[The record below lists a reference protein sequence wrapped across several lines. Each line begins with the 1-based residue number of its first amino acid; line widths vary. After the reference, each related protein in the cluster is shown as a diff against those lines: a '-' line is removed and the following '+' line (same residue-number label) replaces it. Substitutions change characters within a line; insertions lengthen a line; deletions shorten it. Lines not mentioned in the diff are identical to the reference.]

1 MKRFVLFLGLIWYCL
16 QAQAELPAP
25 VANALKEAGV
35 PQQNVSV
42 YVQAV
47 DSNVAIL
54 KHNED
59 KSMNPASVMK
69 MVTTNA
75 ALDLLTPAYR
85 WKTALYHDG
94 YIKNW
99 ELNGNLMIK
108 GYGDPSFKAQDFWR
122 LLMSLRQA
130 GVKKINGDL
139 IIDKTYFADDV
150 DNGISFDDE
159 KWRAYNAKPSA
170 FSVNGR
176 STSFR
181 FSAND
186 DALNVNQEFELP
198 EVTIVNNMKTV
209 KGDCGNWRG
218 RMNYDVQTNTNKAVI
233 TFNGVYAPDC
243 GERFLELS
251 LFDDAQYAFFTFKK
265 IWRDLGG
272 EFAGTLKRQPIPSTT
287 HKLLEQTSEPLG
299 SVVRD
304 INKWSNNLMARQL
317 LLTIAAEKVS
327 TPATVAKGVVA
338 IKSWLSASGVNV
350 NGFVLENG
358 SGLSRVERISA
369 EQLGKMLVRA
379 YLSPVMP
386 EFISSMPILSMDGTV
401 KQRLQDSASNGRA
414 HLKTGSINGV
424 SSIAGYVLD
433 ANGHRHVM
441 VMLVNHANA
450 GASRG
455 AQDALVEWVHQLP

>member
-1 MKRFVLFLGLIWYCL
+1 MKKFALFLGLTWYCL

-35 PQQNVSV
+35 SQQNVSV

-54 KHNED
+54 KHNAD

-94 YIKNW
+94 TIKNW
-99 ELNGNLMIK
+99 VLNGNLMIK

-150 DNGISFDDE
+150 DNGISFDEE

-186 DALNVNQEFELP
+186 DVVNVNQEFELP
-198 EVTIVNNMKTV
+198 EVTIVNKMKAV
-209 KGDCGNWRG
+209 NGDCGNWRS
-218 RMNYDVQTNTNKAVI
+218 RMNYDVQMNTNTAVV

-272 EFAGTLKRQPIPSTT
+272 EFTGTLKRQPVPSTA
-287 HKLLEQTSEPLG
+287 HQLLERFSEPLG

-327 TPATVAKGVVA
+327 TPATVAKGVMA
-338 IKSWLSASGVNV
+338 IKSWLSASGINT
-350 NGFVLENG
+350 NGLMLENG
-358 SGLSRVERISA
+358 SGLSRIERISA
-369 EQLGKMLVRA
+369 EQLGKMLVGA

-386 EFISSMPILSMDGTV
+386 EFMASMPILSLDGTV

-424 SSIAGYVLD
+424 SAIAGYVLD

-450 GASRG
+450 GASRD

>member
-1 MKRFVLFLGLIWYCL
+1 MKRFALLFGLILCCL
-16 QAQAELPAP
+16 QAQAELPIT
-25 VANALKEAGV
+25 VAAALKEAGV
-35 PQQNVSV
+35 PQQSVSV

-47 DSNVAIL
+47 DSHIAIL
-54 KHNED
+54 KHNAD

-85 WKTALYHDG
+85 WKTELYHDG

-99 ELNGNLMIK
+99 VLNGNLIIK

-181 FSAND
+181 FSANGD
-186 DALNVNQEFELP
+186 VVNVSQEFELP

-218 RMNYDVQTNTNKAVI
+218 RMNYDVQMHTNTAVV

-243 GERFLELS
+243 GERFIELS

-265 IWRDLGG
+265 IWQELGG
-272 EFAGTLKRQPIPSTT
+272 EFAGTLKRQPTPNAAT
-287 HKLLEQTSEPLG
+287 KLLEQTSEPLG

-317 LLTIAAEKVS
+317 LLTLAAEKAGM
-327 TPATVAKGVVA
+327 PATAPKGVKV
-338 IKSWLSASGVNV
+338 IKDWLAASGLGV
-350 NGFVLENG
+350 NGLVIENG
-358 SGLSRVERISA
+358 SGLSRVERVSA
-369 EQLGKMLVRA
+369 EQLGRMLVRA

-386 EFISSMPILSMDGTV
+386 EFMSSLPILSLDGTV

-424 SSIAGYVLD
+424 TTIAGYVLD

-441 VMLVNHANA
+441 VMLVNHPNA
-450 GASRG
+450 GASRD

>member
-1 MKRFVLFLGLIWYCL
+1 
-16 QAQAELPAP
+16 
-25 VANALKEAGV
+25 
-35 PQQNVSV
+35 
-42 YVQAV
+42 
-47 DSNVAIL
+47 
-54 KHNED
+54 
-59 KSMNPASVMK
+59 
-69 MVTTNA
+69 
-75 ALDLLTPAYR
+75 
-85 WKTALYHDG
+85 
-94 YIKNW
+94 
-99 ELNGNLMIK
+99 
-108 GYGDPSFKAQDFWR
+108 
-122 LLMSLRQA
+122 
-130 GVKKINGDL
+130 
-139 IIDKTYFADDV
+139 
-150 DNGISFDDE
+150 
-159 KWRAYNAKPSA
+159 
-170 FSVNGR
+170 VNGR

-338 IKSWLSASGVNV
+338 IKSWLSASGVNT
-350 NGFVLENG
+350 NGLVLENG
-358 SGLSRVERISA
+358 SGLSRIERISA
-369 EQLGKMLVRA
+369 EQLGKMLVGA

-386 EFISSMPILSMDGTV
+386 EFMASMPILSLDGTV

>member
-218 RMNYDVQTNTNKAVI
+218 RMNYDVQTNTNTAVI

>member
-1 MKRFVLFLGLIWYCL
+1 MKKFALFLGLTWYCL

-35 PQQNVSV
+35 SQQNVSV

-54 KHNED
+54 KHNAD

-94 YIKNW
+94 TIKNW
-99 ELNGNLMIK
+99 VLNGNLMIK

-150 DNGISFDDE
+150 DNGISFDEE

-186 DALNVNQEFELP
+186 DVVNVNQEFELP
-198 EVTIVNNMKTV
+198 EVTIVNKMKAV
-209 KGDCGNWRG
+209 NGDCGSWRG
-218 RMNYDVQTNTNKAVI
+218 RMNYDVQMNTNTAVV

-243 GERFLELS
+243 GERF
-251 LFDDAQYAFFTFKK
+251 
-265 IWRDLGG
+265 
-272 EFAGTLKRQPIPSTT
+272 
-287 HKLLEQTSEPLG
+287 
-299 SVVRD
+299 
-304 INKWSNNLMARQL
+304 
-317 LLTIAAEKVS
+317 
-327 TPATVAKGVVA
+327 
-338 IKSWLSASGVNV
+338 
-350 NGFVLENG
+350 
-358 SGLSRVERISA
+358 
-369 EQLGKMLVRA
+369 
-379 YLSPVMP
+379 
-386 EFISSMPILSMDGTV
+386 
-401 KQRLQDSASNGRA
+401 
-414 HLKTGSINGV
+414 
-424 SSIAGYVLD
+424 
-433 ANGHRHVM
+433 
-441 VMLVNHANA
+441 
-450 GASRG
+450 
-455 AQDALVEWVHQLP
+455 

>member
-1 MKRFVLFLGLIWYCL
+1 
-16 QAQAELPAP
+16 
-25 VANALKEAGV
+25 
-35 PQQNVSV
+35 
-42 YVQAV
+42 
-47 DSNVAIL
+47 
-54 KHNED
+54 
-59 KSMNPASVMK
+59 
-69 MVTTNA
+69 
-75 ALDLLTPAYR
+75 
-85 WKTALYHDG
+85 
-94 YIKNW
+94 
-99 ELNGNLMIK
+99 MIK

-150 DNGISFDDE
+150 DNGISFDEE

-186 DALNVNQEFELP
+186 DVVNVNQEFELP
-198 EVTIVNNMKTV
+198 EVTIVNKMKAV
-209 KGDCGNWRG
+209 NGDCGNWRG
-218 RMNYDVQTNTNKAVI
+218 RMNYDVQMNTNTAVV

-272 EFAGTLKRQPIPSTT
+272 EFTGTLKRQPIPSNA
-287 HKLLEQTSEPLG
+287 HQLLEQSSEPLG

-327 TPATVAKGVVA
+327 TPATVAKGVMA
-338 IKSWLSASGVNV
+338 IKSWLSATGVNN
-350 NGFVLENG
+350 NGLVLENG
-358 SGLSRVERISA
+358 SGLSRIERISA
-369 EQLGKMLVRA
+369 EQLGKMLVGA

-386 EFISSMPILSMDGTV
+386 EFMASMPILSLDGTV

-424 SSIAGYVLD
+424 SAIAGYVLD

-450 GASRG
+450 GASRD